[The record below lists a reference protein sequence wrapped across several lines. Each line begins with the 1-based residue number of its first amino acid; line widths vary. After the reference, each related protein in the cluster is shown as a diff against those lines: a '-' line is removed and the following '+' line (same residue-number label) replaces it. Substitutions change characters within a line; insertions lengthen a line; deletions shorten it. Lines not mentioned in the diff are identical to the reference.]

1 MNGQPY
7 ADTLVVPP
15 PPDEPYV
22 RVIPLGGCGEI
33 GRNMT
38 LFETKDDIVAV
49 DCGLM
54 FPDEEM
60 YGVDI
65 VINDL
70 SYLRDRRDKLKALL
84 VTHGHED
91 HIGGIPY
98 FLREFPKCPIVGT
111 PLTLALIKA
120 SVSGV
125 PTIGQFGNSRKKYG
139 MPPM

>member
-1 MNGQPY
+1 LNGQSY

-15 PPDEPYV
+15 PPVEPYV

-65 VINDL
+65 VINDF

-98 FLREFPKCPIVGT
+98 FLREFRS
-111 PLTLALIKA
+111 ARSSA
-120 SVSGV
+120 
-125 PTIGQFGNSRKKYG
+125 RR
-139 MPPM
+139 

>member
-1 MNGQPY
+1 MGQRGERQRRQRRRQSHIRHHRAFTPDALFSKDLPQILNGQPY

-15 PPDEPYV
+15 APNEPYV

-60 YGVDI
+60 
-65 VINDL
+65 
-70 SYLRDRRDKLKALL
+70 
-84 VTHGHED
+84 
-91 HIGGIPY
+91 
-98 FLREFPKCPIVGT
+98 
-111 PLTLALIKA
+111 
-120 SVSGV
+120 
-125 PTIGQFGNSRKKYG
+125 
-139 MPPM
+139 